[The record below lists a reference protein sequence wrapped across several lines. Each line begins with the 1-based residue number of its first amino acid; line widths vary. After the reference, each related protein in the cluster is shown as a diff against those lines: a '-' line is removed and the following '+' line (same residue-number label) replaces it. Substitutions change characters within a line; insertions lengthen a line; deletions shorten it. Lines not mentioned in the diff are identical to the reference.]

1 MYYDAIIRACSLV
14 HEIEAAQEVLVIKN
28 KELIETEKLLIDYE
42 PIYNYFKSISYVTG
56 TSVESLINDYKSHY
70 TELSMIY
77 KIMSKNEDLKH
88 SLEDFLGINN
98 RFLKYELIKI
108 YDKNFTEGSDY
119 YNKFKQVCLIF
130 NYNLQ

>member
-1 MYYDAIIRACSLV
+1 MYYDAIKKLYSLSMD
-14 HEIEAAQEVLVIKN
+14 IEATEEVLVIKN
-28 KELIETEKLLIDYE
+28 KELIETEQLLTDYE

-56 TSVESLINDYKSHY
+56 ISIESLINDYKSHY

-88 SLEDFLGINN
+88 SLEDFLGIDN

-119 YNKFKQVCLIF
+119 YNKFKQICLIF
-130 NYNLQ
+130 NYNL